1 MSAPYIV
8 PGEMSLHV
16 SNQWA
21 TAHNHIR
28 LGQLD
33 QAAELL
39 EALGQ
44 RELDSHKRVEIL
56 SSLASVYAANG
67 REYQAIAACEMAL
80 RIDPSA
86 SMAKESLQLL
96 TSGKDSVRDRE
107 SRNDRPRKI
116 AILSLLF
123 NWPSTGGGTI
133 HTYELA
139 KALGRA
145 GYNVCHIFAQHD
157 GWQVGE
163 IEAGYDV
170 PHIRIPFVGEEW
182 KSSTIKVRFRAA
194 IDLFS
199 PDYVIV
205 TDSWNC
211 KPLLAEAAAGIP
223 YIIRIAAMETLCPLN
238 NVRLLVDADGGISP
252 CGKEQLSDPLYCRQ
266 CVAMNIAFSGG
277 LHTAEREMAGFHE
290 PEYPL
295 RLRRAVADAFAVFVV
310 NPTIADLLAPHNP
323 RVHVVPSGFDAER
336 FPKAIA
342 SECCDRGGKPLQ
354 ILFAGLTNEYMK
366 GFHVLLE
373 AGKSLWSRR
382 QDFEI
387 VATGG
392 PVGRLNEFTR
402 LIGWQS
408 QEQLPF
414 AIAQADILVF
424 PTLAEEGLGRSAVE
438 AMACGRPVVASRI
451 GGLKWVV
458 EHNRTGLLHEPGDV
472 EGLVAALGQLLN
484 DGELRRRLGLEG
496 RKKFESEFTWEVIL
510 DRHYNPLF
518 CS

>member
-1 MSAPYIV
+1 MSTPDIS
-8 PGEMSLHV
+8 PGEMSIYA
-16 SNQWA
+16 SKQWA
-21 TAHNHIR
+21 TTHYHIQ
-28 LGQLD
+28 LGKLD

-39 EALGQ
+39 EAMEQ
-44 RELDSHKRVEIL
+44 NELNPHKRVEIL
-56 SSLASVYAANG
+56 GSLASVFAANG

-80 RIDPSA
+80 RIDPFA
-86 SMAKESLQLL
+86 SMAKESLRLL
-96 TSGKDSVRDRE
+96 VSGKNSVLNRE
-107 SRNDRPRKI
+107 SRNDRPVKI

-139 KALGRA
+139 KALGRS
-145 GYNVCHIFAQHD
+145 GYDVCHIFAQYD
-157 GWQVGE
+157 GWQVGK
-163 IEAGYDV
+163 IEAGYNV
-170 PHIRIPFVGEEW
+170 PHVGIPFVGSEW
-182 KSSTIKVRFRAA
+182 NASTIKARLREAV
-194 IDLFS
+194 DLFS

-238 NVRLLVDADGGISP
+238 NVRLLVNLDGGISP

-290 PEYPL
+290 PGYPL

-323 RVHVVPSGFDAER
+323 RVHVVPSGFEAER

-342 SECCDRGGKPLQ
+342 AERCDRGGKPLQ

-373 AGKSLWSRR
+373 AGKSLWSQRK
-382 QDFEI
+382 DFEI

-414 AIAQADILVF
+414 AITHADILVF

-472 EGLVAALGQLLN
+472 DGLVAALGQLLS
-484 DGELRRRLGLEG
+484 DDELRHRMGLEG
-496 RKKFESEFTWEVIL
+496 RKKFESEFTWDVIL